1 MLGEEYTLEILP
13 QFEDDLNKAAD
24 YISLTLQNPSAA
36 NALVDAVFNAIYE
49 RQEAPESF
57 EPYPSKVDR
66 EHPYYHIN
74 VGNYIILYVIIGHVM
89 EVRRFLYYRR
99 NWQSW
104 GL

>member
-1 MLGEEYTLEILP
+1 MLGKEYTLEILP
-13 QFEDDLNKAAD
+13 
-24 YISLTLQNPSAA
+24 
-36 NALVDAVFNAIYE
+36 
-49 RQEAPESF
+49 
-57 EPYPSKVDR
+57 
-66 EHPYYHIN
+66 HPYYHIN